1 MGRVDGVATPA
12 RELAEEAGGVR
23 APAAKDLVD
32 DGYDGVAE
40 SERTRVVGD
49 DGGTAARVIAPREGA
64 GPRALE
70 GGPAEDPLVVV
81 LLRGGEGDHGSTC
94 RVMLGNAGGEGG
106 GDFDV
111 GNEVESGVGAV
122 EGY

>member
-40 SERTRVVGD
+40 SKRARVVGD
-49 DGGTAARVIAPREGA
+49 DGGAAARV
-64 GPRALE
+64 
-70 GGPAEDPLVVV
+70 
-81 LLRGGEGDHGSTC
+81 C
-94 RVMLGNAGGEGG
+94 
-106 GDFDV
+106 
-111 GNEVESGVGAV
+111 
-122 EGY
+122 